1 MTTAVRRLAF
11 DRTLPAA
18 CEALRPCRLRGNDNR
33 KGRTVRSGCD
43 TFQTVPRH
51 RPRGGRHLKPIITP
65 PTPSHTWAELL
76 RLVGAARR
84 PGVDRSLDDADRSRR
99 FRDAFCEYDGEFD
112 DGK

>member
-1 MTTAVRRLAF
+1 VRRLAF

-18 CEALRPCRLRGNDNR
+18 CEALRPCRLRGNDNPQR
-33 KGRTVRSGCD
+33 
-43 TFQTVPRH
+43 QN
-51 RPRGGRHLKPIITP
+51 RPERLRHLPDGPSAPTTGRSTPEANPYP

-99 FRDAFCEYDGEFD
+99 IRDAFCEYDGEFD